1 MERVLQIKNI
11 VINFIKEHKKIALRL
26 LACLIVIITVIVIT
40 SVFKKEKNGNSAG
53 NLIQNKGLSVAVG
66 KWIYYV
72 EFDDGEPSGIYK
84 VKNNGE
90 KTEKIK
96 SGYFEYLNVI
106 DKYIYCLEKDEEK
119 NQYNLVKMKTNGNKK
134 ETIARNIDHSPIT
147 AIKGKIYYFKDGSLY
162 SIKDN
167 GSKSKKISDKKIS
180 YYEIDGN
187 TMYYIYEN
195 EGSSYIAKMK
205 LNGKNDN
212 IRIGKLEDAEY
223 VALHV
228 KGNKIY
234 YIVKENEKSYKLYK
248 MKKNGEKEERIYS
261 FTEKISNINMQDDA
275 IYYVENDNGYKIS
288 TINYKAGNKG
298 TIKKLDEEVDF
309 TIANKWVVYV
319 TKNKDNEVIVERIT
333 VKGEKEQSL

>member
-1 MERVLQIKNI
+1 MEKVLQIKDM
-11 VINFIKEHKKIALRL
+11 VINFIKEHRKLALRI
-26 LACLIVIITVIVIT
+26 LAALIIIITILVIK
-40 SVFKKEKNGNSAG
+40 SAFKKEKIGNSAG
-53 NLIQNKGLSVAVG
+53 NLIQNKGLSVIVG
-66 KWIYYV
+66 KWIYYI

-84 VKNNGE
+84 VKKNGE

-96 SGYFEYLNVI
+96 SGYFEYLNVV
-106 DKYIYCLEKDEEK
+106 DKYIYCLEKDQEK

-134 ETIARNIDHSPIT
+134 ETIARNVDHSPIT
-147 AIKGKIYYFKDGSLY
+147 ATKGKIYYFKDESLY

-167 GSKSKKISDKKIS
+167 GSRSKKISDKKIS

-187 TMYYIYEN
+187 MMYYIYEN
-195 EGSSYIAKMK
+195 EGESYIAKMK
-205 LNGKNDN
+205 LNGKNNN
-212 IRIGKLEDAEY
+212 IRIGKLNDSEY
-223 VALHV
+223 VSLHV

-275 IYYVENDNGYKIS
+275 IYYIENDNGYKIS

-298 TIKKLDEEVDF
+298 TIKKLEKEVDF
-309 TIANKWVVYV
+309 AIVDKWVVYV
-319 TKNKDNEVIVERIT
+319 TENKDNEIVVKRIT
-333 VKGEKEQSL
+333 TKGEKEQSL